1 MAPSSSESVICR
13 PARVEDIPALA
24 ELCARWQRDQVETTQ
39 NGFLQL
45 RYGAETFGNLL
56 AEDSVIVAEEDGL
69 VAGYYLVNPR
79 SSDPAVSLHRNKVE
93 QLLRDGLIPTGAR
106 VALGSQALLDSSLQ
120 GRGIRQML
128 LAHLVK
134 HLTGRYDLLF
144 ATIPKDNT
152 RAFRAHTGDG
162 WQIID
167 EDERMH
173 YVFWPMPKRSC
184 PSEAMAE

>member
-1 MAPSSSESVICR
+1 MNPSSSAPVVCR
-13 PARVEDIPALA
+13 PARAEDIPSLV

-45 RYGAETFGNLL
+45 RYGAETFGNLV
-56 AEDSVIVAEEDGL
+56 AENSVIVAEENGL
-69 VAGYYLVNPR
+69 VAGYYLVNSR
-79 SSDPAVSLHRNKVE
+79 SNDPAVSLHRYKVE
-93 QLLRDGLIPTGAR
+93 QLLRDGLLPSSAK

-128 LAHLVK
+128 LARLVD
-134 HLTGRYDLLF
+134 HLTGRYDFLF

-152 RAFRAHTGDG
+152 RAFHAHTGDG

-167 EDERMH
+167 VDERMH
-173 YVFWPMPKRSC
+173 YVYWPMPQT
-184 PSEAMAE
+184 